1 MTKQCPR
8 FQIAF
13 LGAGS
18 VGKTSILQRYLSGN
32 YSEEYSETVEETYS
46 QPYYINS
53 KRQNIDFIDTSGSI
67 PFPAMQQIY
76 MSQATGFILVYS
88 INNKQSFDEMK
99 SIWEKIKQVRKSVLN
114 IPVVVVGN
122 NLDMENV
129 RQIETFDA
137 LNWAYDE
144 NLGGCFLEV
153 SAKTDQHIKE
163 VFEILLEQ
171 LGNKRSEQRGPFRIR
186 LTSLNRRHYD
196 SNDTRRNSKRRK
208 SILKKSQSF
217 TTETLIPS
225 DKCFQESVF
234 DDYKQQTITRIHKHV
249 RTRRCCSLEDRNNSL
264 FCQTFHTSP
273 EDKTV
278 DRKRVS
284 FHGNKN
290 IPSNMSEIGIRN
302 HYNFA
307 NNSQTKTMSCETD
320 GSNVKSHF
328 SRIVSACRLVR
339 KYCNKCLKVSSS
351 KGNP

>member
-46 QPYYINS
+46 QPYYING
-53 KRQNIDFIDTSGSI
+53 KRKNIDFIDTSGSI

-76 MSQATGFILVYS
+76 MSQATGFVLVYS

-144 NLGGCFLEV
+144 SLGGCFLEV
-153 SAKTDQHIKE
+153 SAKTDQHIKD
-163 VFEILLEQ
+163 VYEILLEQ

-186 LTSLNRRHYD
+186 LTSLNRRQCD

-225 DKCFQESVF
+225 DKCFQDSVF

-249 RTRRCCSLEDRNNSL
+249 RTRRCSSLEDRNNSL
-264 FCQTFHTSP
+264 FCQTFQTSP

-290 IPSNMSEIGIRN
+290 IHSEIGIRN

-307 NNSQTKTMSCETD
+307 NNNSQTKTMSCETD
-320 GSNVKSHF
+320 ASNVKTRF
-328 SRIVSACRLVR
+328 SSIVSACRLVR
-339 KYCNKCLKVSSS
+339 KYCNKLCLKVSST